1 MEGEFRFVLRPPRPP
16 PPRDPLRF
24 SLEEFG
30 TITGL
35 NCGAFPEWY
44 EAPDPNQKVSK
55 KQKGAHKDAMWKKLI
70 GKYNNITIAD
80 LADELENDKEIDE
93 WRRIRLALIIIVD
106 GVLIASQQIHRPTPR
121 YVKMLKD
128 VDAFLEF
135 PWGRESFLHT
145 VRCMKP
151 PKFEKGKP
159 VEDPVGMLVQ
169 KLKQESFRL
178 TGFPLALQLLAFKA
192 ILMLQSKIP
201 APFNELTI
209 MELTEPNLPNHPS
222 IELDS
227 VLLVEHNPSL
237 LVTPFI
243 PIVRGP
249 QPGWGVWP
257 NVETDQKVAY
267 MEQLIANNHRF
278 TKSMWPGG
286 DCSEPL
292 FKVTPT
298 PEEPS
303 HKKHT
308 VPRKRKERI
317 TRLFAA
323 STSTPAP
330 TNELL
335 EDRVISLEVKVP
347 LLEDK
352 VTALE
357 TTVSTL
363 RASNERLKA
372 RVNSLLIRKR
382 KRSTAGSLLSQFVVK
397 RRKSTPQTTQNN
409 QDQKTDDC
417 LLGSQSPILSQ
428 YQVHHHSG
436 IERPISNPVSPDHQS
451 HIHRTPEHRSQDP
464 TTPANHQT
472 PDHPSPEPYASPNHC
487 PDDQQTQ
494 NPQSP
499 TLSTST
505 KHSPDHH
512 SSDHHSPDH
521 DSPDK
526 ASNHQ
531 ASDHHLPDPKTPV
544 HESPDQLPKHTSH
557 TQQPPADAFNATQG
571 SPSQQYAPCSTLP
584 QFDSTPLDK
593 PTSRELMS
601 PPHAALPIYDS
612 LALPYSPPPS
622 FSPLPDH
629 TTRQGFSSHSSSP
642 NAFAVTGVLK
652 GDRSTFQSTPNSGA
666 DEGQISDNGERE
678 LNEESPDTTV
688 RRVVDELNGTNTEH
702 DVLHLSDSSPAK
714 TTTPHSPSEL
724 EMSLHQAL
732 INRRDFPHYLLITS
746 PPLDLWALFKE
757 TLLAKKNVFHVTPS
771 KLDFSNQF
779 LLDLATPRK
788 WTDSLHMK
796 VLMHMFGER
805 HKDMLLMENASS
817 TPPELTS
824 LMQSKDRQF
833 QAAINKD
840 RIRWDPRLEKLILLP
855 GKTWMKEVNRVYTPM
870 KWGDRH
876 WVGLVIDLVGGHV
889 LLYDS
894 LPSLYREAKV
904 LRFLKPILQ
913 MLPYLIR
920 YVAKDNS
927 RDLSPFT
934 WARITGVYE
943 NLRSGDCGPVC
954 VKFMEM
960 HLYSD
965 PAPYMRGITDDNVD
979 KFRQIYAME
988 AYKTIVLPA
997 YPTPTSE

>member
-1 MEGEFRFVLRPPRPP
+1 MEDSVEDALDHRLPVRLFATDRFPRRRLNIYSRPNILAFFRHILRDSPEFTRIRESSFGKLFDLPARQCPVSCKLIHCLLSHQLLCNQEHTLWSVFGS
-16 PPRDPLRF
+16 DPLRF

-80 LADELENDKEIDE
+80 LADELENDKEMDE

-135 PWGRESFLHT
+135 PWGREAFLHT

-192 ILMLQSKIP
+192 IPMLQSKIP

-209 MELTEPNLPNHPS
+209 MELTEPNLPNYPS

-227 VLLVEHNPSL
+227 VLQVEHNPS
-237 LVTPFI
+237 
-243 PIVRGP
+243 
-249 QPGWGVWP
+249 
-257 NVETDQKVAY
+257 TDQKVAY

-278 TKSMWPGG
+278 TKSMWHGG

-298 PEEPS
+298 PEEPP

-308 VPRKRKERI
+308 VPRKRKESKLKTRKVSKKRVSTTSQRRI

-417 LLGSQSPILSQ
+417 LLGSQSSILSQ

-451 HIHRTPEHRSQDP
+451 YIHRTPEHRSQDP

-487 PDDQQTQ
+487 PDDHQTQ

-601 PPHAALPIYDS
+601 PPHAVLPIYDS
-612 LALPYSPPPS
+612 SALPYSPPPS

-666 DEGQISDNGERE
+666 DEANI
-678 LNEESPDTTV
+678 
-688 RRVVDELNGTNTEH
+688 VVPILT
-702 DVLHLSDSSPAK
+702 L
-714 TTTPHSPSEL
+714 PS
-724 EMSLHQAL
+724 
-732 INRRDFPHYLLITS
+732 
-746 PPLDLWALFKE
+746 
-757 TLLAKKNVFHVTPS
+757 FHITPS

-840 RIRWDPRLEKLILLP
+840 RIRWDPRLEKLILLH

-870 KWGDRH
+870 IWGDRH

-934 WARITGVYE
+934 WARITDVYE
-943 NLRSGDCGPVC
+943 NLRSGDCGLVC

-997 YPTPTSE
+997 YPAPTSE